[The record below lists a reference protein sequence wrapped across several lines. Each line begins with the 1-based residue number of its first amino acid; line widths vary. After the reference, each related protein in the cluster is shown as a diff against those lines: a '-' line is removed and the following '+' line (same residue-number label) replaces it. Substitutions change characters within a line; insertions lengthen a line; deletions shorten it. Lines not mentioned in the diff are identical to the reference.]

1 LNLVAGA
8 TGRLGGDITR
18 RLLHQGKQVR
28 ILVRHDSPSEQLAP
42 RGLATSAHSLIDL
55 GAQPVYGDLKEPES
69 LQQAVEGIQTLVTT
83 ANSALRGGEDNP
95 QTVDLE
101 GNRSL
106 IEAAEQAGVKH
117 FVFVSALGAD
127 VDDPILFVRAKAL
140 TEQRLREGGLDHTI
154 IAPAAFMEVWLP
166 MVVGLPAAAGQPVTL
181 IRGAR
186 SRQAF
191 ISQSDVAAFAVAALD
206 NPVAQNQRLA
216 IGGPQALSW
225 PDVVQKYEQILGRT
239 VEVRYVE
246 IGELVPGLGDQ
257 TSKILSA
264 LETSQTDHSGLDTTE
279 LARTFG
285 VQLTPLEEVIRRTLA
300 SPA

>member
-1 LNLVAGA
+1 MNLVVGA

-18 RLLHQGKQVR
+18 RLLEQGRQVR
-28 ILVRHDSPSEQLAP
+28 ILVRHDSPSEQLVP
-42 RGLATSAHSLIDL
+42 MGLATSAQSLIDL
-55 GAQPVYGDLKEPES
+55 GAQPVYGDLKVPGS
-69 LQQAVEGIQTLVTT
+69 LRKAVAGIETLVTT

-117 FVFVSALGAD
+117 FVFVSALDSD
-127 VDDPILFVRAKAL
+127 VDDPILFIRAKAL
-140 TEQRLREGGLDHTI
+140 TEQRLRDGDLEYTI
-154 IAPAAFMEVWLP
+154 LAPSAFMEVWLP

-181 IRGAR
+181 VRGTR

-191 ISQSDVAAFAVAALD
+191 ISQGDVAAFAVTVVGNPAAR
-206 NPVAQNQRLA
+206 NQRLVL
-216 IGGPQALSW
+216 GGPQALSW
-225 PDVVQKYEQILGRT
+225 YDVVQKYEQSLGRP
-239 VEVRYVE
+239 VEVQYVE
-246 IGELVPGLGDQ
+246 IGEPVPGLGDQ
-257 TSKILSA
+257 TSQILSA
-264 LETSQTDHSGLDTTE
+264 LEVSQTDHSGLDTTE
-279 LARTFG
+279 LARTFD

>member
-1 LNLVAGA
+1 MNLVVGA

-18 RLLHQGKQVR
+18 RLLEQGRQVR
-28 ILVRHDSPSEQLAP
+28 ILVRHDSPSEQLVP
-42 RGLATSAHSLIDL
+42 MGLATSAQSLIDL
-55 GAQPVYGDLKEPES
+55 GAQPVYGDLKVPGS
-69 LQQAVEGIQTLVTT
+69 LRKAVAGIETLVTT

-117 FVFVSALGAD
+117 FVFVSALDSD
-127 VDDPILFVRAKAL
+127 VDDPILFIRAKAL
-140 TEQRLREGGLDHTI
+140 TEQRLRDGDLEYTI
-154 IAPAAFMEVWLP
+154 LAPSAFMEVWLP

-181 IRGAR
+181 VRGTR

-191 ISQSDVAAFAVAALD
+191 ISQGDVAAFAVAVVG
-206 NPVAQNQRLA
+206 NPAARNQRLVL
-216 IGGPQALSW
+216 GGPQALSW
-225 PDVVQKYEQILGRT
+225 YDVVQKYEQSLGRP
-239 VEVRYVE
+239 VEVQYVE
-246 IGELVPGLGDQ
+246 IGEPVPGLGDQ
-257 TSKILSA
+257 TSQILSA
-264 LETSQTDHSGLDTTE
+264 LEVSQTDHSGLDTTE
-279 LARTFG
+279 LARTFD